1 MTENQ
6 TVSICFDGIFESIAK
21 KSEEY
26 AKAHADNADYTD
38 PNDNLIHCGKCHTP
52 KQCRIRNLKTGGS
65 MIVNCVCRCDAE
77 KSDEEKIRKEQQ
89 LLLERKTASK
99 IPLSFFDADFN
110 NIEDVRKRNNGIN
123 YFKNFSKIGSSG
135 LLLCGNVGTGKSYL
149 ASCIVNSLMA
159 EKKSIRWFQ
168 STQLVELN
176 SFLNEED
183 YYRYLSNI
191 SNPDLII
198 IDDLG
203 AERGSDYALEQVYS
217 IIEYRISTGKP
228 MIITTNLELEEM
240 KSATD
245 IRKIRTYDRLFRV
258 CFPIQFHGVSFR
270 KKHARDNFETMNEL
284 LNA

>member
-1 MTENQ
+1 MPTA
-6 TVSICFDGIFESIAK
+6 SS
-21 KSEEY
+21 
-26 AKAHADNADYTD
+26 
-38 PNDNLIHCGKCHTP
+38 
-52 KQCRIRNLKTGGS
+52 
-65 MIVNCVCRCDAE
+65 VCRVIKNSNYTTMSNYHLRSKNLSLKA
-77 KSDEEKIRKEQQ
+77 IG
-89 LLLERKTASK
+89 LLSK
-99 IPLSFFDADFN
+99 
-110 NIEDVRKRNNGIN
+110 V
-123 YFKNFSKIGSSG
+123 FSLPDDWDYSISG
-135 LLLCGNVGTGKSYL
+135 LV
-149 ASCIVNSLMA
+149 AACIANSLMA

-176 SFLNEED
+176 SFLDEED

-203 AERGSDYALEQVYS
+203 AEHGSDYALERVYS

-228 MIITTNLELEEM
+228 MIITTNLELEEI

-258 CFPIQFHGVSFR
+258 CFPIPFHGVSFR